1 VIEAGSGLGPSR
13 LATSGIKWFPGSSI
27 TRPAAAVPEPG
38 PLMLFGIGLR
48 PRFLFDEIANLAAR
62 NGTPALNAGLSGV
75 THG

>member
-1 VIEAGSGLGPSR
+1 
-13 LATSGIKWFPGSSI
+13 
-27 TRPAAAVPEPG
+27 
-38 PLMLFGIGLR
+38 MLFGIGLR